1 MDYLDLLGFKV
12 KDKITDYEG
21 IATSKHFYLTG
32 CTQYGVLGKIDKDG
46 TIPEIM
52 YFDEGRLFV
61 IGEGFKPEELKGMD
75 NGCDHRERP

>member
-21 IATSKHFYLTG
+21 IATSKHLYLTG

-46 TIPEIM
+46 KIPEIM
-52 YFDEGRLFV
+52 YFDEGRLLV
-61 IGEGFKPEELKGMD
+61 TGEGFKPEELKGMY
-75 NGCDHRERP
+75 NGCDHRDHP